1 MYDLKDE
8 RWLKNVQKLDAF
20 GKKVVLTF
28 DDGPSRQL
36 PAILTILKEKNV
48 LAHFF
53 WQTKLLYRERPWRR
67 VLGDGHEIGSH
78 TENHK
83 DLTRLT
89 YEEQYRQ
96 IKNSVM
102 RIEAIT
108 GVRVRYLRP
117 PFGQYNENTL
127 DILAKLE
134 LIPVMWEISSYDW
147 EHKASPERIVDNV
160 VSHSRDGSIILLHE
174 TKQTV
179 IALPEIIDGLRRR
192 GFEFSLIE

>member
-8 RWLKNVQKLDAF
+8 RWLKNVQKLDGF

-53 WQTKLLYRERPWRR
+53 WQTKLLYPERPWRR
-67 VLGDGHEIGSH
+67 VIGDGHEIGSH
-78 TENHK
+78 TVNHK

-102 RIEAIT
+102 RIEAIS
-108 GVRVRYLRP
+108 GVRVRYFRP
-117 PFGQYNENTL
+117 PFGQYNDHTMV
-127 DILAKLE
+127 ILAELN
-134 LIPVMWEISSYDW
+134 LIPVMWEITSYDW
-147 EHKASPERIVDNV
+147 EHKRSPEKIVDNV
-160 VSHSRDGSIILLHE
+160 VSHARDGSIILLHE

-179 IALPEIIDGLRRR
+179 LVLPEIIDGLRRR
-192 GFEFSLIE
+192 GFKFSLIE